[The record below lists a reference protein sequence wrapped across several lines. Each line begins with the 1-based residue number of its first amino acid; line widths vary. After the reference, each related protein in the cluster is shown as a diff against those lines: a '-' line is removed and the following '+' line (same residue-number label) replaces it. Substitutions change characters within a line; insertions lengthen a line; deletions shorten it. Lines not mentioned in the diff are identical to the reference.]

1 MMRRE
6 YVRRPSRA
14 ARWALPPSVFAPVLA
29 GTSILAHRLGTL
41 SDLNFV
47 YVLFAALVFALAGAL
62 LALFGLRALWRD
74 AAVGG
79 RRSGLAL
86 ALSAPILLPAAA
98 AVWLFQVTAP
108 LSDISTD
115 TQDPPHFSSPSIPGP
130 GMNANEPPRLNAAL
144 QKQFYENVT
153 GRRYQLSSDGIA
165 AQVTAVVLEKG
176 WEPLSEKPVERAQ
189 GEWLIEAKVTSTV
202 LGFVDDIVV
211 RVTDEGE
218 STYVDMRSASRFG
231 AYDLGTNARRIV
243 EFMNALDT
251 RIQTTP
257 PG

>member
-1 MMRRE
+1 
-6 YVRRPSRA
+6 
-14 ARWALPPSVFAPVLA
+14 
-29 GTSILAHRLGTL
+29 
-41 SDLNFV
+41 
-47 YVLFAALVFALAGAL
+47 
-62 LALFGLRALWRD
+62 
-74 AAVGG
+74 
-79 RRSGLAL
+79 
-86 ALSAPILLPAAA
+86 
-98 AVWLFQVTAP
+98 
-108 LSDISTD
+108 
-115 TQDPPHFSSPSIPGP
+115 
-130 GMNANEPPRLNAAL
+130 MNANEPPRLNAAL